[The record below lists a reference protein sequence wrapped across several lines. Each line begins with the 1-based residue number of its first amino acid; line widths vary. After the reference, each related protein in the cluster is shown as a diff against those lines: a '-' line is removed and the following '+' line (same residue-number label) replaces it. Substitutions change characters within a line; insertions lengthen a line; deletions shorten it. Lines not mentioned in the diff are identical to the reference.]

1 MEIYRYT
8 GVNRFGKRVRG
19 EVQASNERDLEQRLR
34 SAQIDLLSFKVKSP
48 GLFGGFG
55 HHKISRRQIITLT
68 TQFKQLMKAGV
79 PLMEIIDDLRKFD
92 DSDAIREMLSAVY
105 ESMEGGQSFSQAL
118 KPYENRLGK
127 VYIALVAVGEKTGQM
142 TAVLSRLEAMLK
154 WEENLAVKTKK
165 VMVYP
170 SIVGLVVL
178 AVILMMMLFVVPE
191 LVTFIRE
198 MGGELSF
205 ATESLIAVSG
215 FMQHYLLE
223 LVLLPFGIWLG
234 LRWWKARS
242 LDFRVQLDRLLFK
255 VPVIGSVVYKLKIA
269 RFASTLAVMHSA
281 GINFGES
288 LALSASVVDNAYLER
303 NIQHAMALIEE
314 GETIHQAFSLAEVFP
329 PMAIRMVKV
338 GEQSSNMDE
347 ALRYVSDYYDAE
359 AKDSIERVEPAI
371 EPFLTVVMALVVG
384 WVMLAVLG
392 PVYETISKVQ

>member
-1 MEIYRYT
+1 MEVYRYS

-19 EVQASNERDLEQRLR
+19 EVQASNEQDLEQRLR

-48 GLFGGFG
+48 GLLGGFG

-68 TQFKQLMKAGV
+68 TQFKQLLKAGV
-79 PLMEIIDDLRKFD
+79 PLMEIIDDLRKSD
-92 DSDAIREMLSAVY
+92 DSDATREMLSAVY

-118 KPYENRLGK
+118 KPYENRLGS
-127 VYIALVAVGEKTGQM
+127 VYIALVAVGEKSGQM
-142 TAVLSRLEAMLK
+142 ATVLDRLEAMLK
-154 WEENLAVKTKK
+154 WEESLAAKAKK

-191 LVTFIRE
+191 LVSFIRE

-223 LVLLPFGIWLG
+223 LVFVPFVLWLG
-234 LRWWKARS
+234 VTWWKKRS
-242 LDFRVQLDRLLFK
+242 SDFRVQMDRLLFK
-255 VPVIGSVVYKLKIA
+255 APIIGSVLYKLKIA

-281 GINFGES
+281 GIHFGES
-288 LALSASVVDNAYLER
+288 LKLSATVVGNAYLQR
-303 NIQHAMALIEE
+303 NIEQAMTLIEE
-314 GETIHQAFSLAEVFP
+314 GETIHQAFALAEVFP
-329 PMAIRMVKV
+329 SMAVRMVKV
-338 GEQSSNMDE
+338 GEQTSNMDE
-347 ALRYVSDYYDAE
+347 ALRNVSDYYDTE
-359 AKDSIERVEPAI
+359 AKETIDRIEPAI

>member
-1 MEIYRYT
+1 MEVYRYS

-19 EVQASNERDLEQRLR
+19 EVQASNEQDLEQRLR

-48 GLFGGFG
+48 GLLGGFG

-68 TQFKQLMKAGV
+68 TQFKQLLKAGV
-79 PLMEIIDDLRKFD
+79 PLMEIIDDLRKSD
-92 DSDAIREMLSAVY
+92 DSDATREMLSAVY

-118 KPYENRLGK
+118 KPYENRLGS
-127 VYIALVAVGEKTGQM
+127 VYIALVAVGEKSGQM
-142 TAVLSRLEAMLK
+142 ATVLDRLEAMLK
-154 WEENLAVKTKK
+154 WEESLAAKAKK

-191 LVTFIRE
+191 LVSFIRE

-223 LVLLPFGIWLG
+223 LVFVPFVLWLVVK
-234 LRWWKARS
+234 WWKKRS
-242 LDFRVQLDRLLFK
+242 SDFRVQMDRLLFK
-255 VPVIGSVVYKLKIA
+255 APIIGSVLYKLKIA

-281 GINFGES
+281 GIHFGES
-288 LALSASVVDNAYLER
+288 LKLSATVVGNAYLQR
-303 NIQHAMALIEE
+303 NIEQAMTLIEE
-314 GETIHQAFSLAEVFP
+314 GETIHQAFALAEVFP
-329 PMAIRMVKV
+329 SMAVRMVKV
-338 GEQSSNMDE
+338 GEQTSNMDE
-347 ALRYVSDYYDAE
+347 ALRNVSDYYDTE
-359 AKDSIERVEPAI
+359 AKETIDRIEPAI

>member
-1 MEIYRYT
+1 MELYRYT

-19 EVQASNERDLEQRLR
+19 EVQASNEQDLEQRLR

-48 GLFGGFG
+48 GLLGGFG
-55 HHKISRRQIITLT
+55 HHKISRREIITLT
-68 TQFKQLMKAGV
+68 TQFKQLLKAGV
-79 PLMEIIDDLRKFD
+79 PLMEIIDELRKSD
-92 DSDAIREMLSAVY
+92 DSDATREMLSAVY

-118 KPYENRLGK
+118 KPYENRLGS
-127 VYIALVAVGEKTGQM
+127 VYIALVAVGEKSGQM
-142 TAVLSRLEAMLK
+142 ATVLDRLEAMLK
-154 WEENLAVKTKK
+154 WEESLAAKAKK

-191 LVTFIRE
+191 LVSFIRE

-215 FMQHYLLE
+215 FMQQYLLE
-223 LVLLPFGIWLG
+223 LVLVPIALWLG
-234 LRWWKARS
+234 VKWWRKRS
-242 LDFRVQLDRLLFK
+242 SDFRIQMDRLLFK
-255 VPVIGSVVYKLKIA
+255 TPLVGSVLYKLKVA

-281 GINFGES
+281 GIHFGES
-288 LALSASVVDNAYLER
+288 LKLSATVVGNAYLQR
-303 NIQHAMALIEE
+303 NIERAMALIEE
-314 GETIHQAFSLAEVFP
+314 GETIHQAFALAEVFP
-329 PMAIRMVKV
+329 SMAVRMVKV
-338 GEQSSNMDE
+338 GEQTSNMDE
-347 ALRYVSDYYDAE
+347 ALRNVSDYYDTE
-359 AKDSIERVEPAI
+359 AKETIDRVEPAI